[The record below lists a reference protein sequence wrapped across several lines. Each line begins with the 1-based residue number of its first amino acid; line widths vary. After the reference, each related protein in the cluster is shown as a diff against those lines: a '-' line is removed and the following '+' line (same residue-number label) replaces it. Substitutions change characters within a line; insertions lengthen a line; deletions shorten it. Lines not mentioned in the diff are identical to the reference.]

1 MECVLKNKISMAQL
15 SLINVEVVSNPKLFC
30 PPGNIS
36 GDIFG
41 YPKGLECFWTS
52 YKAEVSPKTKIHL
65 AQNVNDAEVEK
76 PCSLIFHNPVP
87 PTKKNDWNNTAFWSI
102 IISFGLI
109 ISQVICFPI
118 LTSNRCDSNSC
129 LAKLHITSLFHDSAS
144 SRLLKNFNIMHA
156 KICNNVLC
164 VCSLL
169 SLFFFLIHPGL
180 TQTKSAHS
188 WCLLHCEDWL
198 PYQPVAQLE
207 LNDCLGVRINI
218 LMVKGSSSG

>member
-1 MECVLKNKISMAQL
+1 MFLNILQSQSLPNNKDPSG
-15 SLINVEVVSNPKLFC
+15 PKCQRCWGWDTLLFNIPQPC
-30 PPGNIS
+30 P
-36 GDIFG
+36 
-41 YPKGLECFWTS
+41 
-52 YKAEVSPKTKIHL
+52 SPT
-65 AQNVNDAEVEK
+65 
-76 PCSLIFHNPVP
+76 

-118 LTSNRCDSNSC
+118 LTSNRCNSNSC
-129 LAKLHITSLFHDSAS
+129 LAKLHITSWFHDSAS

-156 KICNNVLC
+156 KICHNVLC

-169 SLFFFLIHPGL
+169 SLFFFLIHPDL

-188 WCLLHCEDWL
+188 WCLLHCEDLL

-207 LNDCLGVRINI
+207 LNVLE
-218 LMVKGSSSG
+218 SGLIF